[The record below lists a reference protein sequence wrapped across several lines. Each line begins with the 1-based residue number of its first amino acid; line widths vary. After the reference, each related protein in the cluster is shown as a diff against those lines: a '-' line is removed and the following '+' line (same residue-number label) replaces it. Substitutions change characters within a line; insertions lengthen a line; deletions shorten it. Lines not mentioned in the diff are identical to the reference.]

1 MIQDYKPSSR
11 SLSFIRPRFS
21 RHRSPF
27 SPRSDP
33 SLLSLPGPSPYIM
46 CLVRPVA
53 RIFIFELILQLLD
66 HTEKHIETRS
76 RIILFPA
83 TLPFVCSPP

>member
-21 RHRSPF
+21 RHRSPPF

-46 CLVRPVA
+46 CLVRPVVSLSFDPPC
-53 RIFIFELILQLLD
+53 RDDKSVQD
-66 HTEKHIETRS
+66 QSSHIDVVWKSGEWRVS
-76 RIILFPA
+76 
-83 TLPFVCSPP
+83 